1 MNEADELTFAVMITT
16 RNRRDELRITLSRL
30 LELQPQPD
38 EILICADGCTDGT
51 GDMIRREFPTCTLIE
66 NESPRGSV
74 FSRDRLLRAS
84 RSDLVASFD
93 DDSYPV
99 DRDFFSRAKHLFEKR
114 SEVAVLSFPEI
125 RDDGSFANS
134 TKTTSSPSHL
144 VSAYANC
151 AAVMR
156 REVYLQSG
164 GFPTFFGHMY
174 EEPDFALQCYG
185 LGKIVSFEPTLSVRH
200 HVSERQREPI
210 KRHHL
215 NARNE
220 LWSVWLRCP
229 WPWLPLVSIF
239 RMWRQFRYA
248 CSEGWRW
255 ALQEPVWWFR
265 AFLGLPKCLRQR
277 SPIAWKLY
285 YGWMRLT
292 RQPDAMAS
300 PIAGPD
306 TQK

>member
-1 MNEADELTFAVMITT
+1 MNEAEELTFAAMITT
-16 RNRRDELRITLSRL
+16 RNRREELRITLSRL

-74 FSRDRLLRAS
+74 FSRDRLLRLSGA
-84 RSDLVASFD
+84 DLVASFD
-93 DDSYPV
+93 DDSYPL
-99 DRDFFSRAKHLFEKR
+99 DHDFFSRARHLFEKR

-134 TKTTSSPSHL
+134 SKTTSSPSHL

-156 REVYLQSG
+156 RDVYLRSD
-164 GFPTFFGHMY
+164 GFPVFFGHMY
-174 EEPDFALQCYG
+174 EEPDFALQCYA
-185 LGKIVSFEPTLSVRH
+185 LGKVVRFEPTLTIRH
-200 HVSERQREPI
+200 HVTATERNPI
-210 KRHHL
+210 RRHQL

-229 WPWLPLVSIF
+229 WPWLPLVSFYRI
-239 RMWRQFRYA
+239 WRQLQYA
-248 CSEGWRW
+248 FTEGVSW
-255 ALQEPVWWFR
+255 AIQEPVWWLSALR
-265 AFLGLPKCLRQR
+265 GLPICLSRR
-277 SPIAWKLY
+277 KPVAWTIYLS
-285 YGWMRLT
+285 WMRLA
-292 RQPDAMAS
+292 RNPFILSNSDS
-300 PIAGPD
+300 SDGR
-306 TQK
+306 